1 MTTIESPAIQQSNQ
15 DVQSNRSRI
24 GPTLAVAVAIL
35 ISGSRLF
42 LTIRSSSV
50 NIFFMDQW
58 DFLGPFFRHQANFT
72 DLFFMQLGIQRD
84 GIGLFADKFLY
95 PLTKWDARVDPFFI
109 GACLFAAMLLA
120 LRLKCKLFGPLA
132 YSDVAIPVT
141 FLTLAQWEML
151 FNTPDPSYAGLPL
164 LLMILY
170 CLALLR
176 RSTITRYSLVLAL
189 NFVLIYTG
197 YGLFM
202 GPITLGVFLLECYW
216 SRRHLTTTPFVQA
229 LVGLLVAAASLGS
242 FFIHYEFRPGVGCF
256 QFSFLN
262 LLQYP
267 RFMSLMFSSFLIPR
281 PFLLMMGVEIFGA
294 LVLAIVLAVLGFNV
308 FRLIKSSQP
317 APLIGAI
324 LLSFTLLFTSNASVG
339 RLCMGL
345 NAAFASRYSTLLIP
359 AFLALYFF
367 LLSKSWLG
375 KRNLV
380 LAFWVLLLLPASLYK
395 PWREIH
401 WFSEGK
407 RHWAACYVRTENIRG
422 CTQSTNFVL
431 YGDFELTH
439 LQEKLDYLKQN
450 HLNLFADP
458 VPK

>member
-1 MTTIESPAIQQSNQ
+1 MPPIENLAIQPLNQ
-15 DVQSNRSRI
+15 DAQANRPGI
-24 GPTLAVAVAIL
+24 GPKVVVAAAIL
-35 ISGSRLF
+35 ISSSRLF
-42 LTIRSSSV
+42 LIIRRSSV
-50 NIFFMDQW
+50 NVFFMDQW
-58 DFLGPFFRHQANFT
+58 DFLGPFFHHQASFKN
-72 DLFFMQLGIQRD
+72 LFFMQLGIQRD
-84 GIGLFADKFLY
+84 GIGLFVDKFLY
-95 PLTKWDARVDPFFI
+95 PLTNWDARVDPFFI
-109 GACLFAAMLLA
+109 GACLFAAMLLT
-120 LRLKCKLFGPLA
+120 LRLKCKLYGPLA

-151 FNTPDPSYAGLPL
+151 FNTPDPSYAGIPL
-164 LLMILY
+164 LLIILY
-170 CLALLR
+170 CLALVR
-176 RSTITRYSLVLAL
+176 RNSITRYSVVLAL

-216 SRRHLTTTPFVQA
+216 SRQHLTTVPFGQA
-229 LVGLLVAAASLGS
+229 LAGFIVAAASFGS

-256 QFSFLN
+256 QFSFSN

-294 LVLAIVLAVLGFNV
+294 LVLVIVLVVLGFNV
-308 FRLIKSSQP
+308 FRLIRCPQP
-317 APLIGAI
+317 ARLIGAI

-359 AFLALYFF
+359 SFLALYFF

-380 LAFWVLLLLPASLYK
+380 LVFWVFLLLPGSLYK
-395 PWREIH
+395 PWWEIH
-401 WFSEGK
+401 WFSDGK
-407 RHWAACYVRTENIRG
+407 RHWADCYIRTGNIQY
-422 CTQSTNFVL
+422 CDQSTNFVL
-431 YGDFELTH
+431 FPDPKRTH
-439 LQEKLDYLKQN
+439 LQQKLDYLKEN
-450 HLNLFADP
+450 RLSFFAEP
-458 VPK
+458 SR